1 MKLHFSLLSSILL
14 GFLSFP
20 ILAEDKEIVQADILF
35 LKMQELEIEIADLRN
50 KVESQEYLIEKLIK
64 ESAGSQNDADFTSQ
78 I

>member
-35 LKMQELEIEIADLRN
+35 LKIQELEMEIADLRN
-50 KVESQEYLIEKLIK
+50 KVESQ
-64 ESAGSQNDADFTSQ
+64 
-78 I
+78 